1 MIGMS
6 KKKAAQKVK
15 SVENVRLCASI
26 RSRRHPDVRCPCVAT
41 QGDFCV
47 RHSKNPTR
55 FQEKLTHSQSNLYI
69 KAKACDK
76 IIKWWYTIRGYLR
89 FRRQGPATCIPA
101 EAENQTDIY
110 TLDGTSSIPVLY
122 RWSYIDQKKHL
133 WLFDIR
139 SLSMTRAQDS
149 QESLLNP
156 YTREPIE
163 GRWVKHFLDR
173 CAWLRNKKYCLVHTA
188 DTEMTPEQLWH
199 QKILDVTM
207 KYDVLGY
214 HTCLNWFEDLSIPQL
229 ILFYTELFELWYYRL
244 NLSNEIKDLVVPNW
258 IRSDKMLFK
267 WAPAE
272 IRFRTEKR
280 WLQKAML
287 DVLDRLV
294 SSAQLKEHKI
304 LGALYGM
311 TAFAIISPRVR
322 YHYPW
327 LVEMEDE

>member
-6 KKKAAQKVK
+6 KKKTGPKVQ
-15 SVENVRLCASI
+15 SVEHVRQCANI
-26 RSRRHPDVRCPCVAT
+26 RSRRHPDTRCPSVAT
-41 QGDFCV
+41 QGDFCA
-47 RHSKNPTR
+47 RHSKNPIR
-55 FQEKLTHSQSNLYI
+55 FQERLTLSQSNLHI
-69 KAKACDK
+69 KVMACNK
-76 IIKWWYTIRGYLR
+76 VIHWWRRQRGFLR
-89 FRRQGPATCIPA
+89 FLRQGPATCIPA

-110 TLDGTSSIPVLY
+110 TLDATSSIPMLY
-122 RWSYIDQKKHL
+122 RWSYVDSNGHL

-149 QESLLNP
+149 QEGLLNP
-156 YTREPIE
+156 YTREAISE
-163 GRWVKHFLDR
+163 KWVSHFQER
-173 CAWLRNKKYCLVHTA
+173 CAWLRKKKYCLVHTS

-214 HTCLNWFEDLSIPQL
+214 HTCLNWFEELGTSNL
-229 ILFYTELFELWYYRL
+229 ILFYRELFELWYYRL
-244 NLSNEIKDLVVPNW
+244 NLSNEIKELVVPNW
-258 IRSDKMLFK
+258 IRGDRMLFK
-267 WAPAE
+267 WAPSE
-272 IRFRTEKR
+272 IQFRTEKK
-280 WLQKAML
+280 WLQKTL
-287 DVLDRLV
+287 LEILDRLV

-322 YHYPW
+322 QHYPW